1 MYERRGK
8 MTYALVSFAFAGN
21 HFEQQL
27 YVYKTEADG
36 LNKGDLVLVESDS
49 KKGYSLAMF
58 ECYKLTDE
66 EAERFPEKEFIR
78 KTLIKKAH
86 KNMLNSLI
94 RKRVLELKDIEIADG
109 VYKCYRNSFRNNK
122 GLSEIEIKKKLIR
135 NMSVAAEP
143 VRIKDNGV
151 TRYKFGLMCINV
163 RDNCV
168 IEVAASNKKYLKWT
182 RPKQLELIA
191 EEYIEKLVL

>member
-1 MYERRGK
+1 MG
-8 MTYALVSFAFAGN
+8 YALVSFAFAGN

-27 YVYKTEADG
+27 YVFKTGVVG
-36 LNKGDLVLVESDS
+36 LKKGDLVLVESDN

-58 ECYKLTDE
+58 EYYMLTDE

-94 RKRVLELKDIEIADG
+94 RIRILDLKDIKIADG
-109 VYKCYRNSFRNNK
+109 VYKCYRKSFRNNK
-122 GLSEIEIKKKLIR
+122 GLSEIEIRKKLIR

-143 VRIKDNGV
+143 TRIKDNGI
-151 TRYKFGLMCINV
+151 TRYRFGLMCINV

-168 IEVAASNKKYLKWT
+168 IEIAASNKKKMKWT
-182 RPKQLELIA
+182 RPEQLELIA
-191 EEYIEKLVL
+191 EEFIEKLGL